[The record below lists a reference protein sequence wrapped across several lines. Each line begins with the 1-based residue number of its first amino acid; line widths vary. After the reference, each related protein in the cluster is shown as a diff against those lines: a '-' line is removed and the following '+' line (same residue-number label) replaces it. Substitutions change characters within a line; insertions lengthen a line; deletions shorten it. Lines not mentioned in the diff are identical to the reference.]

1 MSGEKIMAPKDDRQD
16 LTCELDVINKL
27 GLHARVAARI
37 AEVVQ
42 THECDVILS
51 KDNIEADAS
60 SILSILTLDA
70 PRGSTLTARV
80 KGPRAAEAVKAL
92 KKQFAEGFGE

>member
-1 MSGEKIMAPKDDRQD
+1 MDSKDDKQA

-42 THECDVILS
+42 AHECEAILS

-70 PRGSTLTARV
+70 PRGSTLIA
-80 KGPRAAEAVKAL
+80 KIWGPQAAEAIKAL
-92 KKQFAEGFGE
+92 KEQFAKGFGE